1 MDPAIIFFGLG
12 VGFLVGMT
20 GMGGGSL
27 MTPLLVLVF
36 GIKPTTAIG
45 TDIFYAAVTKSA
57 GTWRHLKLKTVN
69 LPLVYWMA
77 VGSVP
82 SAIAGVWFLGYLKRQ
97 LGDNLDET
105 VFAILAGCLLVVGAA
120 TLLRGL
126 FLADKIQ
133 ERDDFEMH
141 TRHKVAAVGI
151 GATTGFVIGLSSAG
165 SGTLIGIML
174 IAVYRLTPKK
184 VVGTDVVHAAIL
196 LWAASLAHIVGGNV
210 DFGLAANI
218 MVGSVPGVIV
228 GSNLSVKWP
237 QGALRYVLGF
247 VLIAAGV
254 TIMNKANTDLVPW
267 VVGGASLAVAA
278 LFAVQIALRK
288 EVEHDPEEQAE
299 LERNAR
305 IERELKLRAQARSRP
320 AAAARPRT
328 RASGPSPS
336 RASGT
341 WRAACRGTSSC
352 SAAWPS
358 SRSNASGWTRS
369 PSVGRGSVMVG
380 VADGAARA
388 VPASRSNPS

>member
-1 MDPAIIFFGLG
+1 MDPAIIFFGFG

-27 MTPLLVLVF
+27 MTPLLVLLF

-45 TDIFYAAVTKSA
+45 TDIFYAAVTKTA
-57 GTWRHLKLKTVN
+57 GGWRHLKLKTVN
-69 LPLVYWMA
+69 MPLVYWMA
-77 VGSVP
+77 AGSVP
-82 SAIAGVWFLGYLKRQ
+82 SAIAGVWFLDYLKRR
-97 LGDNLDET
+97 LGDDLDET

-120 TLLRGL
+120 TLLRGF

-141 TRHKVAAVGI
+141 TRHKIAAVGI

-184 VVGTDVVHAAIL
+184 VVGTDVVHAALL
-196 LWAASLAHIVGGNV
+196 LWAASIAHIFSGNV
-210 DFGLAANI
+210 DFSLAANI
-218 MVGSVPGVIV
+218 MIGSLPGVVI

-237 QGALRYVLGF
+237 QGALRYALGV
-247 VLIAAGV
+247 VLIGAGL

-267 VVGGASLAVAA
+267 VVGGATLAVLA
-278 LFAVQIALRK
+278 LFAVQLGLTR

-305 IERELKLRAQARSRP
+305 LEREIAMRAQARSTPEP
-320 AAAARPRT
+320 A
-328 RASGPSPS
+328 
-336 RASGT
+336 
-341 WRAACRGTSSC
+341 
-352 SAAWPS
+352 
-358 SRSNASGWTRS
+358 
-369 PSVGRGSVMVG
+369 
-380 VADGAARA
+380 
-388 VPASRSNPS
+388 PAKD